1 MDKELK
7 EIGKEYMKLIKILT
21 KIWKLFK
28 KKKKQKILELKI
40 TPELKNSVKGFNW
53 RFSRKKNQ

>member
-21 KIWKLFK
+21 KIWKLL

-53 RFSRKKNQ
+53 RLSRKKNQ